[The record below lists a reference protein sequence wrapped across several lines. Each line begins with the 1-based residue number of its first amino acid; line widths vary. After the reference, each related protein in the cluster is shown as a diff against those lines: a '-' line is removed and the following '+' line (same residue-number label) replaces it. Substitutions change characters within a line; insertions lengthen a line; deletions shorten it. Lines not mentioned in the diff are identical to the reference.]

1 MTAPAP
7 RGSGLL
13 SAAEARRS
21 GLRNFRAVF
30 AGRLVSALSVWM
42 ALAVLAKLSDPA
54 TVGLYALAQ
63 ALCIPIAETAKM
75 SLREVRSSDT
85 GQEFS
90 FGDYLGLRLLA
101 AAAAL
106 LLMLAAGLVQTGGSA
121 VMLLILLYALARCAE
136 LVSDMIYGLFQAHE
150 RMEYIGRS
158 LCFLGPLSL
167 LMLAGGYW
175 LTGSLIVAVLG
186 QLAAHLAVLCF
197 YDLPRGRQRARI
209 RGDGFRPRW
218 ETAQLARLAR
228 LALPL
233 TFATL
238 LIIIAL
244 YFPRLV
250 VERVLGL
257 AELGLFAAVLAL
269 AMAPDR
275 LINAMG
281 IAASVRLARHFA
293 AGRRAEFLRLLTTLT
308 LGVTAGGLAGLL
320 LCALFGA
327 EILRFVYT
335 EAYTAQHGL
344 LVWLMAAA
352 TLRGAANIL
361 RYGVVAARRFWWLG
375 AQNGAAALVAVA
387 ACLILI
393 PRYGLHGAGAAM
405 VLVFAVQLAIVLAA
419 LAQALKSPALK
430 SGDRKPQALK
440 PAPHRESQP

>member
-7 RGSGLL
+7 RRAGPLGPVGT
-13 SAAEARRS
+13 RRS
-21 GLRNFRAVF
+21 GLRNFRSVF
-30 AGRLVSALSVWM
+30 TGRLVSALSIWM
-42 ALAVLAKLSDPA
+42 ALAALAKLSDPA

-85 GQEFS
+85 GQAFS

-106 LLMLAAGLVQTGGSA
+106 LLMLAAGVVQTGGTA
-121 VMLLILLYALARCAE
+121 VMLLILIYALARCAE
-136 LVSDMIYGLFQAHE
+136 LISDMIYGLFQAHE

-158 LCFLGPLSL
+158 LCLLGPLSL

-175 LTGSLIVAVLG
+175 LTGSLTLAVLG
-186 QLAAHLAVLCF
+186 QLAAHLAVLFF

-209 RGDGFRPRW
+209 RGDDFRPRW
-218 ETAQLARLAR
+218 QAAQLARLAR

-238 LIIIAL
+238 LIIVAL

-250 VERVLGL
+250 VERALGL

-275 LINAMG
+275 LVNAMG

-293 AGRRAEFLRLLTTLT
+293 AGERAEFLRLLALLT
-308 LGVTAGGLAGLL
+308 LGVTAGGVAGIA
-320 LCALFGA
+320 LCSLYGGQ
-327 EILRFVYT
+327 ILRVVYT
-335 EAYTAQHGL
+335 EAFAAQHDL
-344 LVWLMAAA
+344 LIWLVAAA

-361 RYGVVAARRFWWLG
+361 RYGVLAARRFWWLG
-375 AQNGAAALVAVA
+375 AQNAVAALVAA
-387 ACLILI
+387 AASLILI
-393 PRYGLHGAGAAM
+393 PRYGLPGAGATMA
-405 VLVFAVQLAIVLAA
+405 LVFAVQLAIVLAA
-419 LAQALKSPALK
+419 LAYALKS
-430 SGDRKPQALK
+430 QAPK
-440 PAPHRESQP
+440 PATHPESHL

>member
-1 MTAPAP
+1 MTAPASP
-7 RGSGLL
+7 GSGPLRP
-13 SAAEARRS
+13 AEARRS
-21 GLRNFRAVF
+21 GFRNFRSVF
-30 AGRLVSALSVWM
+30 AGRLVSALSLWM
-42 ALAVLAKLSDPA
+42 ALAALAKLSDPA
-54 TVGLYALAQ
+54 TVGLYALTQ
-63 ALCIPIAETAKM
+63 AICIPIAETAKM

-85 GQEFS
+85 SQEFG

-101 AAAAL
+101 AATAL
-106 LLMLAAGLVQTGGSA
+106 LLMLAAGLVQTGGTA

-158 LCFLGPLSL
+158 LCLLGPLSL
-167 LMLAGGYW
+167 LLLAGGYW
-175 LTGSLIVAVLG
+175 LTGSLAIAVLG

-197 YDLPRGRQRARI
+197 YDLPLGLQRARI
-209 RGDGFRPRW
+209 RGDDFRPRW
-218 ETAQLARLAR
+218 NPDRLARLAR

-244 YFPRLV
+244 YFPRLM
-250 VERVLGL
+250 VEQALGL
-257 AELGLFAAVLAL
+257 AQLGLFAAVLAL

-275 LINAMG
+275 LVNAMG

-293 AGRRAEFLRLLTTLT
+293 AGRRTEFLRLLAALT
-308 LGVTAGGLAGLL
+308 LGVTAGGLAGVLI
-320 LCALFGA
+320 CALFGGQ
-327 EILRFVYT
+327 ILRVVYT
-335 EAYTAQHGL
+335 EAYAAQHGL
-344 LVWLMAAA
+344 LIWLMLAA

-375 AQNGAAALVAVA
+375 AQNAAAALVAVA

-393 PRYGLHGAGAAM
+393 PRFGLPGAGAAM

-419 LAQALKSPALK
+419 LAHALKFA
-430 SGDRKPQALK
+430 PQT
-440 PAPHRESQP
+440 ESRP

>member
-1 MTAPAP
+1 MTTPASP
-7 RGSGLL
+7 GSGPLP
-13 SAAEARRS
+13 AAEARRL

-75 SLREVRSSDT
+75 SLRELRSSDT
-85 GQEFS
+85 TQDFS

-106 LLMLAAGLVQTGGSA
+106 VLMLAAGLAQTGGGA
-121 VMLLILLYALARCAE
+121 VMLVILLYALARCAE
-136 LVSDMIYGLFQAHE
+136 LVSDMVYGLFQAHE

-175 LTGSLIVAVLG
+175 LTGSLLVAVAG
-186 QLAAHLAVLCF
+186 QLAAHLAVLFC

-209 RGDGFRPRW
+209 CGDDFRPRW
-218 ETAQLARLAR
+218 RHPQLPRLAR

-244 YFPRLV
+244 YFPRLA
-250 VERVLGL
+250 VERMLGL
-257 AELGLFAAVLAL
+257 TELGLFAAVLAL

-275 LINAMG
+275 LVNAMG
-281 IAASVRLARHFA
+281 VAASVRLARHFA
-293 AGRRAEFLRLLTTLT
+293 AGRRAAFLRLLTTLT
-308 LGVTAGGLAGLL
+308 LGVTAGGLAGVL
-320 LCALFGA
+320 LCAFYGA
-327 EILRFVYT
+327 QILRAVYT
-335 EAYTAQHGL
+335 EAYAAQHVL

-361 RYGVVAARRFWWLG
+361 RYGVVATRRFWWLSL
-375 AQNGAAALVAVA
+375 QNGAAALVAVTS
-387 ACLILI
+387 CLLLI
-393 PRYGLHGAGAAM
+393 PRYGLTGAGAAM
-405 VLVFAVQLAIVLAA
+405 ALVFAVQLIIVLIA
-419 LAQALKSPALK
+419 LALAL
-430 SGDRKPQALK
+430 KPQATAAIQK
-440 PAPHRESQP
+440 PQAPSPASHRESQP